1 MFKRKKDEKLRLH
14 LVKQAGFT
22 LDEIPLVYAFVKGSN
37 EALSELQEFRQWKM
51 YKEKQK
57 VEYNL

>member
-1 MFKRKKDEKLRLH
+1 MFRTKKDEKLRLD

-22 LDEIPLVYAFVKGSN
+22 LDEVPLVYAFRKGAD
-37 EALSELQEFRQWKM
+37 EALSELKEFRQWKM

>member
-1 MFKRKKDEKLRLH
+1 MFKRRKDEKLRLC

-22 LDEIPLVYAFVKGSN
+22 LDEIPLVYAFVKGSD

-51 YKEKQK
+51 CKEKQK

>member
-1 MFKRKKDEKLRLH
+1 MFKRRKDEKLRLC

-37 EALSELQEFRQWKM
+37 EALSELQEFRQWFLSL
-51 YKEKQK
+51 YHI
-57 VEYNL
+57 

>member
-1 MFKRKKDEKLRLH
+1 MFLMKKDEKLRLA

-22 LDEIPLVYAFVKGSN
+22 LDEVPLVYAFIKGSD
-37 EALSELQEFRQWKM
+37 EALSELQEFRQWKK

-57 VEYNL
+57 IEYNL